1 MPSPRSRPLRRV
13 SFPRL
18 PSLLLFGLVATLGV
32 GLAGACAT
40 GGGRPAVP
48 QAEPLPNLRAEERSY
63 LADPLQG
70 YPLVVTA
77 EVEAALRAGH
87 RALLDEAATE
97 RARTAAREQL
107 EADPGLHPAQVLW
120 AQVEYAEGA
129 VEAARRRLRPVT
141 AELPGYL
148 AAQLLRGRIEERL
161 GEPVEAYRA
170 FRAVAADSPL
180 AADRA
185 AELEPRALERLG
197 ERVEEALARGRLDEA
212 TAAVEQLRSWGP
224 SSIPTL
230 EAEADLAAARGD
242 AAAEL
247 EALRRLTELR
257 PDDRALQER
266 RADLELEAGEPGRGL
281 EIFETL
287 AVAYPRDEALADKLA
302 YAKFRWRLTLM
313 PETVQE
319 LAGRPE
325 LQRGDYAVLLYW
337 LLPSVRYGE
346 PERARIAA
354 DILDDPRR
362 DEIAR
367 VVNLDLMEMDETLHR
382 FSPLESVSRE
392 TVLAGQLKVL
402 ARAETPVACVQGLAP
417 EPSTESVCATAVRCG
432 LIERL
437 EDCLPEAPVSGREA
451 LELLRRTLDLTS
463 VRERR
468 PRDSSP

>member
-1 MPSPRSRPLRRV
+1 M
-13 SFPRL
+13 
-18 PSLLLFGLVATLGV
+18 ATLGV

-40 GGGRPAVP
+40 GGGRPAAP
-48 QAEPLPNLRAEERSY
+48 PTEPLPNLTAAERPY
-63 LADPLQG
+63 LADPLRG

-87 RALLDEAATE
+87 RALIGEADTD
-97 RARTAAREQL
+97 RARTVAREQL

-120 AQVEYAEGA
+120 AQVEYAKGA
-129 VEAARRRLRPVT
+129 VREARRRIRPVT
-141 AELPGYL
+141 EELPGYL
-148 AAQLLRGRIEERL
+148 AAQLLRGRVEERL

-170 FRAVAADSPL
+170 FRTVAADSAL
-180 AADRA
+180 ASDRA

-197 ERVEEALARGRLDEA
+197 ERVAEALERGRLDEA
-212 TAAVEQLRSWGP
+212 TTALDQLRSWAP
-224 SSIPTL
+224 SSIPAL

-242 AAAEL
+242 AETEL
-247 EALRRLTELR
+247 EALRRLTQLR

-281 EIFETL
+281 EIFESL
-287 AVAYPRDEALADKLA
+287 AVAYPRDESLAEKLA

-319 LAGRPE
+319 LARRPE

-337 LLPSVRYGE
+337 LLPSVRYGK

-367 VVNLDLMEMDETLHR
+367 VINLDLMEVDETLHR

-392 TVLAGQLKVL
+392 TVLAGQLEVL
-402 ARAETPVACVQGLAP
+402 ARAEPPVACVQGLAP
-417 EPSTESVCATAVRCG
+417 EPSTDSVCATAVRCG
-432 LIERL
+432 LIERV

-463 VRERR
+463 VRGRP
-468 PRDSSP
+468 PRDPSP